1 MRLLEHL
8 HIVEILR
15 EAEDERQR
23 VLSEL
28 DMKFTD
34 TQDDSLLSGHN
45 FNHGMYLVRVFLFLW

>member
-28 DMKFTD
+28 DMNFTD
-34 TQDDSLLSGHN
+34 AQDDTLPSGHN
-45 FNHGMYLVRVFLFLW
+45 FNCGMYLVQVFLFL

>member
-23 VLSEL
+23 VLSDL
-28 DMKFTD
+28 DTGLND
-34 TQDDSLLSGHN
+34 AHDESLNGLRSSPNDIGGVYSSLPH
-45 FNHGMYLVRVFLFLW
+45 